1 MSAATS
7 LTGRRSRRLLPSRL
21 LVASMVV
28 AASAPWSIGCS
39 GDDPSS
45 GRDTVASAI
54 PAAPGVPAPTTSAT
68 PTTPRATNA
77 ATTAPDDSPGTTELA
92 ATEPTPVATDVASST
107 DSAAPAQVSDPLDD
121 LDEDGLLDERC
132 GTVDLGAGLVVEA
145 LCNTE
150 LVPTPED
157 GVVATAGSLLLL
169 PSPTRWDDLA
179 DVDASIRT
187 ATTPD
192 GRRVVIYVLG
202 SDTLFDTGSAD
213 VRSTAAPPLAAIA
226 ASIATRFP
234 DAPIAV
240 RGAADSVGEPAV
252 NQALSERRATAVAGA
267 LAALGIDPARLTA
280 IGLGEDHPVAEE
292 QLPDGSVSDIGRQV
306 NRRVEIVV
314 G

>member
-1 MSAATS
+1 VSAATS
-7 LTGRRSRRLLPSRL
+7 HTGRRSRRLLSSPL
-21 LVASMVV
+21 LVASLVA
-28 AASAPWSIGCS
+28 AASAPWSVGCS

-45 GRDTVASAI
+45 GRDTVGSAI
-54 PAAPGVPAPTTSAT
+54 SAPPGAPAPTTPAT
-68 PTTPRATNA
+68 STTPAATND
-77 ATTAPDDSPGTTELA
+77 ATTAPDEAVPATEPA

-107 DSAAPAQVSDPLDD
+107 DSAAPAPVTDPLDD
-121 LDEDGLLDERC
+121 LDEDGLRDERC
-132 GTVDLGAGLVVEA
+132 GTVDLGAGLVVET

-150 LVPTPED
+150 LVPAPED

-179 DVDASIRT
+179 DVDATIRT

-213 VRSTAAPPLAAIA
+213 VRSTATPPLAAIA
-226 ASIATRFP
+226 ASITARFP
-234 DAPIAV
+234 DATIAV
-240 RGAADSVGEPAV
+240 RGAADSVGEPAA
-252 NQALSERRATAVAGA
+252 NQSLSERRATAVAGA

>member
-1 MSAATS
+1 MPAATS
-7 LTGRRSRRLLPSRL
+7 LTGRHSRRLLSSPP
-21 LVASMVV
+21 LVASLVV
-28 AASAPWSIGCS
+28 AASVLWSVGCS

-45 GRDTVASAI
+45 GRGTVASAVS
-54 PAAPGVPAPTTSAT
+54 AAPEAPAPTSTTS
-68 PTTPRATNA
+68 A
-77 ATTAPDDSPGTTELA
+77 ATTASDESPGATEPGATEPA
-92 ATEPTPVATDVASST
+92 ATEPTSVSTDAPSST
-107 DSAAPAQVSDPLDD
+107 DSGAPAPVSDPLDD
-121 LDEDGLLDERC
+121 LDEDGARDERC
-132 GTVDLGAGLVVEA
+132 GTVDLGAGLVVET

-179 DVDASIRT
+179 DVDATVRT

-202 SDTLFDTGSAD
+202 SDTLFDARSAD
-213 VRSTAAPPLAAIA
+213 VRSTATPPLAAIV
-226 ASIATRFP
+226 ASITTRFP

-240 RGAADSVGEPAV
+240 RGAADSVGEPAT
-252 NQALSERRATAVAGA
+252 NQVLSEQRAAAVAGA
-267 LAALGIDPARLTA
+267 LTALGIDPTRLTA